1 MSTKIAKYH
10 IIQGVIPITTYII
23 FQFQPYNN
31 LTKKKLRHEYYE

>member
-1 MSTKIAKYH
+1 MSTTIAKYH
-10 IIQGVIPITTYII
+10 IIQDIIANTTFII